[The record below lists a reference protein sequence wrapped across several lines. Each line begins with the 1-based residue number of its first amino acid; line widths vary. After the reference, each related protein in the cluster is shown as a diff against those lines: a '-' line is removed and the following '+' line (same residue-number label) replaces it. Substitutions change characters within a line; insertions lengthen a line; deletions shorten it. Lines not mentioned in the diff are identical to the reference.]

1 MSKMKLFRKIR
12 QKLINQGNL
21 KRYIPYAIGE
31 ILLVMIGILLAF
43 QVSKW
48 NDNRIKKDSEITYYK
63 NIKDQINDDKTLI
76 QSQIDYNSRFLNQFK
91 FANNI
96 IERNERTNKDT
107 LGIIIRNLISYSDFD
122 RRGSIYETMVNSG
135 EIKLLKNIE
144 IINLIRILEERYN
157 YMNRME
163 EIHKNVV
170 LNYAAPMI
178 SQLISFS
185 NNEIMEIDEVFS
197 FEMQNLILI
206 MIQIS
211 EEKNYVYTSSISYID
226 NTLELI
232 DKELEK

>member
-1 MSKMKLFRKIR
+1 MKLFRKIR
-12 QKLINQGNL
+12 QKLINQGNI

>member
-1 MSKMKLFRKIR
+1 MKLFRKIR

-48 NDNRIKKDSEITYYK
+48 NDNRIKKDNEITYYK

-96 IERNERTNKDT
+96 IERNERANKDT

-170 LNYAAPMI
+170 LNYSAPMI

-211 EEKNYVYTSSISYID
+211 EEKNYVYTSSINYID

>member
-1 MSKMKLFRKIR
+1 MKLFRKIR
-12 QKLINQGNL
+12 QKLINQGNI

-96 IERNERTNKDT
+96 IERNERANKDT

-178 SQLISFS
+178 SQLIRFS

>member
-1 MSKMKLFRKIR
+1 MKLFRKIR
-12 QKLINQGNL
+12 QNLINQGNL

-48 NDNRIKKDSEITYYK
+48 NDNRIKKDNEITYYK

-76 QSQIDYNSRFLNQFK
+76 QSQIDYNNRFLNQFK
-91 FANNI
+91 LANTI
-96 IERNERTNKDT
+96 IEKNERTNKDT

-122 RRGSIYETMVNSG
+122 KRGSIYETMVNSG

-185 NNEIMEIDEVFS
+185 NNEIIEIDEVFS

>member
-1 MSKMKLFRKIR
+1 MKLFRKIR
-12 QKLINQGNL
+12 QRLINQGNI

-48 NDNRIKKDSEITYYK
+48 NDNRIKKDNEITYYK

-76 QSQIDYNSRFLNQFK
+76 QSQIDYNNRFLNQFK
-91 FANNI
+91 LANTI
-96 IERNERTNKDT
+96 IEKNERTNKDT

-122 RRGSIYETMVNSG
+122 KRGSIYETMVNSG

-185 NNEIMEIDEVFS
+185 ITK
-197 FEMQNLILI
+197 L
-206 MIQIS
+206 
-211 EEKNYVYTSSISYID
+211 
-226 NTLELI
+226 
-232 DKELEK
+232 